1 MNAPNTDGGHLQQP
15 AFQAW
20 SYNDYI
26 QWFLLGVVFEADYV
40 ETHKLLQPATRAI
53 LCVKSILYDSFFSRR
68 MLQGVRQPGHC
79 SHTAC
84 LGAGTESSY
93 AAVVLMVLLHPD
105 TSWSC
110 TTSEEILCQAEQ
122 AAGLKGVTGAGNGFA
137 NQFLIVWG
145 QLRLARYL

>member
-53 LCVKSILYDSFFSRR
+53 LCVKSVLYDSFFSRR
-68 MLQGVRQPGHC
+68 MLQGVRQPGPC

-105 TSWSC
+105 TS
-110 TTSEEILCQAEQ
+110 
-122 AAGLKGVTGAGNGFA
+122 
-137 NQFLIVWG
+137 
-145 QLRLARYL
+145 